1 MWSRAYG
8 LGWGQ
13 CLGRGWYYPL
23 IPYLARVK
31 AKARQYNDF
40 VVDKLTNSIT
50 NRISG
55 DSLMTEV
62 LLLSNSD
69 LKLIT
74 KKNGWLFNWKKE
86 FLATEKEVYKLTI
99 LHNEHIIQG
108 LASISIKSDHIFLNL
123 IESASFNRGENKLY
137 EGVPGN
143 LVAFACRL
151 SFQRGFEGYVAFHSK
166 TQLVKHYE
174 KTLKAIHHGNQLM
187 VVDTNAATELVNKY
201 FKS

>member
-1 MWSRAYG
+1 M
-8 LGWGQ
+8 
-13 CLGRGWYYPL
+13 
-23 IPYLARVK
+23 K
-31 AKARQYNDF
+31 AKERQYNDF
-40 VVDKLTNSIT
+40 VIDTLTNSIT

-62 LLLSNSD
+62 SLLSMLD

-74 KKNGWLFNWKKE
+74 KKNGWLFNWNEE
-86 FLATEKEVYKLTI
+86 FSASEKEVYKLTI
-99 LHNEHIIQG
+99 LHNEHIVQG
-108 LASISIKSDHIFLNL
+108 LTSISIKSDHIFLNM

-151 SFQRGFEGYVAFHSK
+151 SFQRGYEGYVAFHAK

-187 VVDTNAATELVNKY
+187 VIDTNAATELVNKY
-201 FKS
+201 YKS

>member
-1 MWSRAYG
+1 M
-8 LGWGQ
+8 
-13 CLGRGWYYPL
+13 
-23 IPYLARVK
+23 K
-31 AKARQYNDF
+31 AKAGQYNDF
-40 VVDKLTNSIT
+40 VTDRLTNSIT

-62 LLLSNSD
+62 LLLSKSD
-69 LKLIT
+69 LNHIT
-74 KKNGWLFNWKKE
+74 KKNGWLFNWKQE
-86 FLATEKEVYKLTI
+86 LAATEKEVYKLTI
-99 LHNEHIIQG
+99 IHNEHIVQG
-108 LASISIKSDHIFLNL
+108 LTSVSIKSDHIFLNL

-151 SFQRGFEGYVAFHSK
+151 SFQRGFEGYITFHAK
-166 TQLVKHYE
+166 TPLIKHYE

-187 VVDTNAATELVNKY
+187 VIDTNAVTELVNKY

>member
-1 MWSRAYG
+1 
-8 LGWGQ
+8 
-13 CLGRGWYYPL
+13 
-23 IPYLARVK
+23 
-31 AKARQYNDF
+31 
-40 VVDKLTNSIT
+40 
-50 NRISG
+50 
-55 DSLMTEV
+55 MTEV
-62 LLLSNSD
+62 LLLSKSD

-74 KKNGWLFNWKKE
+74 KKNGWLFNWKEE
-86 FLATEKEVYKLTI
+86 FSAAEKEVYKLTI

-108 LASISIKSDHIFLNL
+108 LSSISVKSDHVFLNL

-151 SFQRGFEGYVAFHSK
+151 SFQRGFDGYVAFHAK
-166 TQLVKHYE
+166 TQLIKHYE

-187 VVDTNAATELVNKY
+187 VIDTNAATELVKKY

>member
-1 MWSRAYG
+1 
-8 LGWGQ
+8 
-13 CLGRGWYYPL
+13 
-23 IPYLARVK
+23 
-31 AKARQYNDF
+31 
-40 VVDKLTNSIT
+40 
-50 NRISG
+50 
-55 DSLMTEV
+55 MTEV

>member
-1 MWSRAYG
+1 
-8 LGWGQ
+8 
-13 CLGRGWYYPL
+13 
-23 IPYLARVK
+23 
-31 AKARQYNDF
+31 
-40 VVDKLTNSIT
+40 
-50 NRISG
+50 
-55 DSLMTEV
+55 MTEV

-74 KKNGWLFNWKKE
+74 KKNGWLFNWKEE

-187 VVDTNAATELVNKY
+187 VVDTIAATELVNKY

>member
-1 MWSRAYG
+1 M
-8 LGWGQ
+8 
-13 CLGRGWYYPL
+13 
-23 IPYLARVK
+23 K

-62 LLLSNSD
+62 LLLSKSD

-74 KKNGWLFNWKKE
+74 KKNGWLFNWKEE
-86 FLATEKEVYKLTI
+86 FAATEKEVYKLTI

-108 LASISIKSDHIFLNL
+108 LTSISIKSDHIFLNL

-151 SFQRGFEGYVAFHSK
+151 SFQRGFEGYVAFHAK

-174 KTLKAIHHGNQLM
+174 KTLKAIHYGNQLM
-187 VVDTNAATELVNKY
+187 VIDTNAATELVNKY

>member
-1 MWSRAYG
+1 M
-8 LGWGQ
+8 
-13 CLGRGWYYPL
+13 
-23 IPYLARVK
+23 K
-31 AKARQYNDF
+31 EKERQFNNF
-40 VVDKLTNSIT
+40 VIDKLTNSIT

-62 LLLSNSD
+62 LLLTKPD

-74 KKNGWLFNWKKE
+74 KKNGWLFNWKEE
-86 FLATEKEVYKLTI
+86 FAAAEKEVYKLTI
-99 LHNEHIIQG
+99 LHNEHIVQG
-108 LASISIKSDHIFLNL
+108 LTSISIKADHVFLNL

-151 SFQRGFEGYVAFHSK
+151 SFQRGYEGYVAFHAK

-174 KTLKAIHHGNQLM
+174 KTLKAINHGNYLM
-187 VVDTNAATELVNKY
+187 VIDTIAATDLVNKY

>member
-1 MWSRAYG
+1 M
-8 LGWGQ
+8 
-13 CLGRGWYYPL
+13 
-23 IPYLARVK
+23 K
-31 AKARQYNDF
+31 AKERQYNDF
-40 VVDKLTNSIT
+40 VIDTLTNSIT

-62 LLLSNSD
+62 SLLSMLD

-74 KKNGWLFNWKKE
+74 KKNGWLFNWNEE
-86 FLATEKEVYKLTI
+86 FSASEKEVYKLTI
-99 LHNEHIIQG
+99 LHNEHIVQG
-108 LASISIKSDHIFLNL
+108 LTSISIKSDHIFLNL

-151 SFQRGFEGYVAFHSK
+151 SFQRGYEGYVAFHAK

-187 VVDTNAATELVNKY
+187 VIDTNAATELVNKY
-201 FKS
+201 YKS